1 MSLMSFA
8 VCGESAVSDLAQPS
22 RAGPPPVEGQSAHA
36 ITPAAAAN
44 ANTANFFIFGN
55 TSLFWFRRDQEYDS
69 SLQKRRHASKSYLSL
84 LLFQCSETPFF
95 IGFEAIYWMI
105 QLSLCEHSFRTH
117 DGIGEGSSA
126 GCGCGI

>member
-8 VCGESAVSDLAQPS
+8 VWGESAVSDLAQPS

-84 LLFQCSETPFF
+84 LLFSAAKHLFLLALKRF
-95 IGFEAIYWMI
+95 IG
-105 QLSLCEHSFRTH
+105 
-117 DGIGEGSSA
+117 
-126 GCGCGI
+126 